1 MADKPIQNPLPAN
14 LPENWTV
21 GQIVAPAGADVGL
34 SQQHGYNYLMEQV
47 NAAQEAVN
55 TINNAFENIPDND
68 DLDDLTAADIGYT
81 NPSMQDVANVGQA
94 LDALK
99 QGLVAGTITSQVVTA
114 TASGWSSNTQTLSVT
129 GITADTL
136 CWVGLDDSANA
147 QQRDAARKAVMS
159 PTAQGT
165 NSITLTCDGVQPTVD
180 LPILIYISG
189 GAS

>member
-1 MADKPIQNPLPAN
+1 MK
-14 LPENWTV
+14 
-21 GQIVAPAGADVGL
+21 
-34 SQQHGYNYLMEQV
+34 QV

-55 TINNAFENIPDND
+55 TINNAFENVPDND

-81 NPSMQDVANVGQA
+81 NPSMQNVANVGQA

-99 QGLVAGTITSQVVTA
+99 QGLVAGTITSQVVAA
-114 TASGWSSNTQTLSVT
+114 TAAGWSSNTQTLSVT

-136 CWVGLDDSANA
+136 CWVGLADTATFA
-147 QQRDAARKAVMS
+147 QRDAARKAVIS
-159 PTAQGT
+159 PTSVGT
-165 NSITLTCDGVQPTVD
+165 NSITLTCDGSTPTVD

>member
-136 CWVGLDDSANA
+136 CWVGLADTATA
-147 QQRDAARKAVMS
+147 TQRDAARKAVIS
-159 PTAQGT
+159 PTAMGT
-165 NSITLTCDGVQPTVD
+165 DSITLTCDGSTPTVD

-189 GAS
+189 GTA

>member
-1 MADKPIQNPLPAN
+1 
-14 LPENWTV
+14 
-21 GQIVAPAGADVGL
+21 
-34 SQQHGYNYLMEQV
+34 MEQV

-114 TASGWSSNTQTLSVT
+114 TAAGWSSNTQTLSVT

-136 CWVGLDDSANA
+136 CWVGLADTATFA
-147 QQRDAARKAVMS
+147 QRDAARKAVIS
-159 PTAQGT
+159 PTSMGT
-165 NSITLTCDGVQPTVD
+165 DSITLTCDGAVPTVD

-189 GAS
+189 GAA

>member
-1 MADKPIQNPLPAN
+1 MATKPITTPLPAD
-14 LPENWTV
+14 LPKNWSM
-21 GQIVAPAGADVGL
+21 GQTVAPAGTDVGL
-34 SQQHGYNYLMEQV
+34 TQQHGYNYLMEQV

-55 TINNAFENIPDND
+55 TINNAFEDIPSND

-81 NPSMQDVANVGQA
+81 NPSMSNVANVGQA

-114 TASGWSSNTQTLSVT
+114 TAAGWSSNAQTLSVT

-136 CWVGLDDSANA
+136 CWVGLADTATA
-147 QQRDAARKAVMS
+147 TQRDAARKAVIS
-159 PTAQGT
+159 PTAMGT
-165 NSITLTCDGVQPTVD
+165 NSITLTCDGAVPTVD

-189 GAS
+189 GAA

>member
-1 MADKPIQNPLPAN
+1 
-14 LPENWTV
+14 
-21 GQIVAPAGADVGL
+21 
-34 SQQHGYNYLMEQV
+34 MEQV

-55 TINNAFENIPDND
+55 AINNAFENIPDND

-114 TASGWSSNTQTLSVT
+114 TAAGWSSNTQTLSVT

-136 CWVGLDDSANA
+136 CWVGLADTATA
-147 QQRDAARKAVMS
+147 TQRDAARKAVIS
-159 PTAQGT
+159 PTSMGT
-165 NSITLTCDGVQPTVD
+165 NSITLTCDGSTPTVD

-189 GAS
+189 GAA